1 MAEIVGLVAAVTQLA
16 KYSVDIANGLPNF
29 TRRMRHASLSV
40 QQWSDHAALLCS
52 LAQTLRSQPDL
63 PDQIHRDIID
73 RCRLEAENLGG
84 VLKGLSIDSSD
95 GRFARLKKKVTI
107 VQKEKEIYNAIV
119 SIGQRSGVLQQ
130 HLLVYG
136 ISLSHAKRMVLKPL

>member
-29 TRRMRHASLSV
+29 TRRMRHASLSI

-63 PDQIHRDIID
+63 SDQIHRDIID
-73 RCRLEAENLGG
+73 RCRLEAENLAG

-95 GRFARLKKKVTI
+95 GRLARLKKKVTI

-130 HLLVYG
+130 QLSVYG
-136 ISLSHAKRMVLKPL
+136 ISLSYAKRIVLTSL